1 MDCGE
6 IADEVDGNNQKVAG
20 LFSEKGSTT
29 PAALALLV
37 APDVTPRSI
46 SELRLQDRVLPNES
60 RTPGGSN
67 GYFGNGR
74 T

>member
-37 APDVTPRSI
+37 APDVTPGHIGTAPPRSR
-46 SELRLQDRVLPNES
+46 SAE
-60 RTPGGSN
+60 
-67 GYFGNGR
+67 
-74 T
+74 